1 MTAFVTLASVFS
13 LKREITQLACLL
25 RLQKHPWCGLWWLQL
40 RPFWRRG
47 AVGILLCTCLQDKI
61 HIPLNNL
68 RRVGKSL
75 GVGTR
80 GRRECENAA
89 VVVVVF
95 LGGLANIGQVLISVC
110 QNVCCRR
117 ARTPTCW
124 RSAPAEV
131 PERPP
136 TLARTESVSHAQRG
150 RSSSRSSVAV
160 LTPD

>member
-1 MTAFVTLASVFS
+1 MHMTRDSVRDIGFSFLS

-25 RLQKHPWCGLWWLQL
+25 CLQKHPWCGLWWLQL

-61 HIPLNNL
+61 NIPLNNL

-75 GVGTR
+75 GVGSR

-95 LGGLANIGQVLISVC
+95 LGGLANIGQVLIFSMPKCLV
-110 QNVCCRR
+110 
-117 ARTPTCW
+117 
-124 RSAPAEV
+124 
-131 PERPP
+131 
-136 TLARTESVSHAQRG
+136 
-150 RSSSRSSVAV
+150 SSSAHAYMLSIGPS
-160 LTPD
+160 